1 MVVELVVAN
10 NDKTRRNRGKKTT
23 TRRDEITVDKA
34 HHYNIKENFSIMVY
48 RVMRLN

>member
-10 NDKTRRNRGKKTT
+10 NDKTRRNRGKKT

-48 RVMRLN
+48 RVMRLD